1 VQPMVVGPPQS
12 GSAVLGVGGQQMV
25 MHRHVIPQVPPE
37 LPGAGRSHLYHHPAG
52 ESERR
57 VRWVLMQGWRGE
69 GGHTCIIILQ
79 VRVREERVSE
89 SGHGVTE
96 WLLLGHVSQLRN
108 THCGV

>member
-1 VQPMVVGPPQS
+1 M
-12 GSAVLGVGGQQMV
+12 GVDAGLEGG
-25 MHRHVIPQVPPE
+25 
-37 LPGAGRSHLYHHPAG
+37 GRSHLYHHPAG
-52 ESERR
+52 KSERR

-89 SGHGVTE
+89 SGHALTE